1 MEMILDLIDFS
12 SFSAFGNHACW
23 RVKRFE
29 ENGMKLLVRRSLYKI
44 SFRTNQAGLITWY
57 LDDDG
62 VKNAPR
68 QQSLL
73 NLGYVLEKLKFDS
86 ALQTLQS
93 R

>member
-1 MEMILDLIDFS
+1 MIVDLTD
-12 SFSAFGNHACW
+12 FSAFANHACW

-44 SFRTNQAGLITWY
+44 SFRTNQIGLIIWY

-62 VKNAPR
+62 VKNALC

-73 NLGYVLEKLKFDS
+73 NLGYVLEKLKLDS

>member
-1 MEMILDLIDFS
+1 MEMIVDLTDFS
-12 SFSAFGNHACW
+12 SFSAFANHACW

-44 SFRTNQAGLITWY
+44 SFRTNQIGLIIWY

-62 VKNAPR
+62 VKNALC

-73 NLGYVLEKLKFDS
+73 NLGYVLENFEVRLS
-86 ALQTLQS
+86 TANVTV
-93 R
+93 